1 VSPEALILG
10 LLSAVRAVPL
20 AISYAL
26 LLTERPRL
34 LLTAYLLAG
43 AGVSLL
49 VGVLVVTA
57 LGASSRSQEQ
67 TTGRLVVDVALGV
80 VALVWAVLRAAGRTP
95 RWRPRR
101 RRERAA
107 RSSVLPDAL
116 ATRLRAPTPPTVA
129 GAGVVTNRPGLYYV
143 AALVAILQTHPGPAG
158 GVAQVLVYNLLRF
171 AVPVAL
177 LVLVVLRPDR
187 TLEIV
192 RTVHAWGRRNATVLL
207 VVVVGGVGLYLAG
220 KGLTGL
226 LG

>member
-1 VSPEALILG
+1 MSPEALILG

-20 AISYAL
+20 AISYTL
-26 LLTERPRL
+26 LLTERPRV

-43 AGVSLL
+43 AGISLL

-57 LGASSRSQEQ
+57 LGASSRSEGQ

-80 VALVWAVLRAAGRTP
+80 VALLWAVLRATGRTP
-95 RWRPRR
+95 TWRPRR
-101 RRERAA
+101 RRDRG
-107 RSSVLPDAL
+107 RSTVLPDAL
-116 ATRLRAPTPPTVA
+116 ATRLRAPTPWTVA
-129 GAGVVTNRPGLYYV
+129 GAGVVTNLPGLYYI
-143 AALVAILQTHPGPAG
+143 AALVAILQTHPGPVD

-177 LVLVVLRPDR
+177 LALVVLRPDR
-187 TLEIV
+187 TLDTV

-207 VVVVGGVGLYLAG
+207 VVVVGGVGLYLAV

-226 LG
+226 LGW

>member
-49 VGVLVVTA
+49 VGVLVVAA
-57 LGASSRSQEQ
+57 LGASSRSEEQ
-67 TTGRLVVDVALGV
+67 TTGRLVVDVVLGV
-80 VALVWAVLRAAGRTP
+80 VALLWAILRATGRTP
-95 RWRPRR
+95 RLRPGRR
-101 RRERAA
+101 ARAT
-107 RSSVLPDAL
+107 RSSVLPEAL
-116 ATRLRAPTPPTVA
+116 ATRLRAPTPATVA
-129 GAGVVTNRPGLYYV
+129 GAGVVTNLPGLYYV
-143 AALVAILQTHPGPAG
+143 AALVAILQTHPGPVG

-177 LVLVVLRPDR
+177 LALVVLRPDR

-192 RTVHAWGRRNATVLL
+192 GAVHAWGRRNATVLL
-207 VVVVGGVGLYLAG
+207 VAVVGGVGAYLVV
-220 KGLTGL
+220 KGASGL
-226 LG
+226 SG

>member
-80 VALVWAVLRAAGRTP
+80 VALVWAVLRATGRTP
-95 RWRPRR
+95 RRPARFR
-101 RRERAA
+101 DRAA

-129 GAGVVTNRPGLYYV
+129 GAGVVTNLPGLYYV

>member
-34 LLTAYLLAG
+34 LLTAYVLAG

-57 LGASSRSQEQ
+57 FGASSRSTEE
-67 TTGRLVVDVALGV
+67 TTGHLVVDLVLGIA
-80 VALVWAVLRAAGRTP
+80 ALVWAVLRATGRTP
-95 RWRPRR
+95 RRR
-101 RRERAA
+101 RGRHPAGA
-107 RSSVLPDAL
+107 PRSSVLPDAL
-116 ATRLRAPTPPTVA
+116 AARLRAPTAPTVA
-129 GAGVVTNRPGLYYV
+129 GAGVVTNLPGLYYL
-143 AALVAILQTHPGPAG
+143 AALVAILQTDPGPVG
-158 GVAQVLVYNLLRF
+158 GIVQVLVYNLLRF

-187 TLEIV
+187 TLENF
-192 RTVHAWGRRNATVLL
+192 RAVHAWGRRNATVLL

>member
-1 VSPEALILG
+1 MSPEALILG

-34 LLTAYLLAG
+34 LLTAYVLAG

-57 LGASSRSQEQ
+57 LGASSRSEEQ
-67 TTGRLVVDVALGV
+67 TTGRLVVDVVLGV
-80 VALVWAVLRAAGRTP
+80 AALLWAILSATGRTP
-95 RWRPRR
+95 RWRPGRR
-101 RRERAA
+101 RDRAP
-107 RSSVLPDAL
+107 RSSVLPEAL
-116 ATRLRAPTPPTVA
+116 ATRLRAPTPPAVA
-129 GAGVVTNRPGLYYV
+129 GAGVVTNLPGLYYL
-143 AALVAILQTHPGPAG
+143 AALVAILQTHPGPVG

-192 RTVHAWGRRNATVLL
+192 GAVHAWGRRNATVLL
-207 VVVVGGVGLYLAG
+207 VAVVGGVGAYLVVKGAG
-220 KGLTGL
+220 GL